1 MRICTAH
8 IHNYRSIKDL
18 ELRCRPM
25 LVLLGENNAGK
36 SNIMAAIEFALTSS
50 AKPEPEDL
58 FAFRDADDETIWV
71 ELTFSDLTDQEKTT
85 FHKYLRA
92 DGTVCIRKTA
102 KWDGSGGPTISYNGY
117 TQVPLDECLRSENVS
132 QYTDRERA
140 GLTPFYSYLPATGR
154 LTKAQVEEAQ
164 RKYIDENTQSVTFEE
179 KLEAGPLL
187 GAKNVASG
195 VLPDFFFVPAVRDL
209 DDEAKVK
216 STTIFGRLLSRAI
229 EDMAAN
235 EPRFTELRDNLNV
248 LVRSLNRSV
257 DGAHRPQQLAELEA
271 TIQQELSSWGVTVSI
286 EITPPDINRLFELG
300 TDIRLDDGHD
310 SIAQRK
316 GHGLQR
322 AVLLGFVKAWAQ
334 VLRKSTA
341 DTSTSARRASE
352 SMIFAIEEPELF
364 LHPQAQRSL
373 AEALQQLASSD
384 NRQILLCS
392 HSAHFVDLDC
402 HQQIAVAKKLS
413 PQMGTIICQCTE
425 ELFEGTG
432 TDDRKHRF
440 HMAYWLNPDRGEMFF
455 AKKVVFVEGE
465 TEKSI
470 LPYLAKKLNCYCPDV
485 SIVDCGSKHNLPLYI
500 TIAKAFSLNYHVL
513 HDEDPLPD
521 PIPAN
526 GNSSRIDG
534 QRRTFALNRQ
544 IAELVGDPSRI
555 SVSRPDFETSCAIS
569 KSQGDKIGKA
579 LAALE
584 HFQALSTAN
593 IPTSVQDLVAQ
604 VYRVSIH
611 ED

>member
-8 IHNYRSIKDL
+8 IHNYRSIRDL

-85 FHKYLRA
+85 FQKYLRA
-92 DGTVCIRKTA
+92 DGTVCIRKSA
-102 KWDGSGGPTISYNGY
+102 KWEGSGGPTISYNGY
-117 TQVPLDECLRSENVS
+117 TQVPLDECLRSENGS

-140 GLTPFYSYLPATGR
+140 ALTPFYSYLPATGR
-154 LTKAQVEEAQ
+154 LTRAQVEEAQ
-164 RKYIDENTQSVTFEE
+164 RKYIDENTPSVTFEE
-179 KLEAGPLL
+179 KLESGPLL
-187 GAKNVASG
+187 GAKNVAAG

-229 EDMAAN
+229 DDMAAN
-235 EPRFTELRDNLNV
+235 EPRFTELRDQLNV

-300 TDIRLDDGHD
+300 TDLRLDDGYD

-341 DTSTSARRASE
+341 DASTSSRRASE

-373 AEALQQLASSD
+373 AEALQQLAASD

-392 HSAHFVDLDC
+392 HSAHFVDLDRYA
-402 HQQIAVAKKLS
+402 QIAVAKKQS
-413 PQMGTIICQCTE
+413 PQRGTIVCQCIE
-425 ELFEGTG
+425 ELFERSSI
-432 TDDRKHRF
+432 DDRKHRF
-440 HMAYWLNPDRGEMFF
+440 HMAYWVNPDRGEMFF

-470 LPYLAKKLNCYCPDV
+470 LPFLARQLNCYNPDV
-485 SIVDCGSKHNLPLYI
+485 SIIDCGSKHNLPLYI
-500 TIAKAFSLNYHVL
+500 TIARAFSLNFHVI
-513 HDEDPLPD
+513 HDEDPLPTV
-521 PIPAN
+521 IPVDWSADKT
-526 GNSSRIDG
+526 RAKRD
-534 QRRTFALNRQ
+534 TYALNNE
-544 IAELVGDPSRI
+544 IAELVDDPARI
-555 SVSRPDFETSCAIS
+555 FMSRPDFEQSCAIS
-569 KSQGDKIGKA
+569 KTKGAKMGKA
-579 LAALE
+579 LAALD
-584 HFQALSTAN
+584 HFQSISAHELPSN
-593 IPTSVQDLVAQ
+593 VVELVRCI
-604 VYRVSIH
+604 YSL
-611 ED
+611 